1 MYNPDNTGNFQL
13 NQVII
18 AAQRIIFPDTLDLP
32 YDITSIMHY
41 KYNQSARR
49 PDLAVLEPVDKMVLF
64 FMKLK
69 CNKLSLSNDIFICR
83 LGKMKMWDPQKHQMN
98 WTIKK

>member
-1 MYNPDNTGNFQL
+1 MVNPDNTGNFQL
-13 NQVII
+13 NKVI
-18 AAQRIIFPDTLDLP
+18 ATAQRIIFPDTLDLP

-64 FMKLK
+64 IMKLK
-69 CNKLSLSNDIFICR
+69 GNKLHVNNYIFIFR
-83 LGKMKMWDPQKHQMN
+83 LGKMKTWDPQKNQIN